1 MYDLISIGSIS
12 VDMYFKGDSLTQD
25 GTRFNLAMGGKYQ
38 VEHFHAGLGG
48 GAANVA
54 IGVQKHHYK
63 TAVLGKIGN
72 NQFKELILKHLK
84 IHGVSSALC
93 QEEDEYMKISSI
105 LLAPSGER
113 TIIHYETPHEHI
125 IRSVNDLKNIDNAK
139 IIYMSNL
146 WRVPLEERKQILS
159 HAMSRKIVTIV
170 NLGIADCRRPV
181 TQIESLLHH
190 VNVLIVNTHE
200 FAEIVKKPIEEIIF
214 KKDVTDLMPFLKTK
228 IVVVTDGKNGSYA
241 YLYGKV
247 IHEEAVLVPAL
258 KVLDTTG
265 AGDAFSAGFIAGY
278 LEKET
283 IEHALHMG
291 SKHGAHIV
299 QKIGAN

>member
-12 VDMYFKGDSLTQD
+12 VDMYFKGDSLTND
-25 GTRFNLAMGGKYQ
+25 DKRFNLAIGGKYQ
-38 VEHFHAGLGG
+38 VEHFYAGLGG

-54 IGVQKHHYK
+54 IGVQKHKYK

-72 NQFKELILKHLK
+72 NQFKGLILKHLK
-84 IHGVSSALC
+84 DHGITSALC
-93 QEEDEYMKISSI
+93 EEEDEYMKISSI
-105 LLAPSGER
+105 LLSPTGER

-125 IRSVNDLKNIDNAK
+125 IKSNKDLKKIDNTR

-159 HAMSRKIVTIV
+159 HAMSRNIITIV
-170 NLGIADCRRPV
+170 NLGIADCRRPIN
-181 TQIESLLHH
+181 QIESLLHH

-200 FAEIVKKPIEEIIF
+200 FAEIVKKPIQDISF
-214 KKDVTDLMPFLKTK
+214 KDDVTDLMPFLKTK
-228 IVVVTDGKNGSYA
+228 VVVVTDGKNGSYA
-241 YLYGKV
+241 YISGKV
-247 IHEEAVLVPAL
+247 IHEDAVPVT
-258 KVLDTTG
+258 KVIDTTG

-283 IEHALHMG
+283 MEHALHMG

>member
-12 VDMYFKGDSLTQD
+12 IDMYFKGDTLTND
-25 GTRFNLAMGGKYQ
+25 ESRFNLAIGGKYQ

-63 TAVLGKIGN
+63 TAVMGKIGN
-72 NQFKELILKHLK
+72 NQFKGLILKHLK
-84 IHGVSSALC
+84 DHEITTKLC
-93 QEEDEYMKISSI
+93 EEEDNYMKISSI
-105 LLAPSGER
+105 LLSPSGER

-125 IRSVNDLKNIDNAK
+125 IKSKEDLKKIDNTK
-139 IIYMSNL
+139 IVYMSNL
-146 WRVPLEERKQILS
+146 WRVPLEERKQILA
-159 HAMSRKIVTIV
+159 HATAKKIVTIV
-170 NLGIADCRRPV
+170 NLGIADCRRPID
-181 TQIESLLHH
+181 QIESLLHN
-190 VNVLIVNTHE
+190 VNVLIINTHE
-200 FAEIVKKPIEEIIF
+200 FAEIVKKPISEVSF
-214 KKDVTDLMPFLKTK
+214 KKDVTDLLPLLKTK

-241 YLYGKV
+241 YLYGKI
-247 IHEEAVLVPAL
+247 IHEEAIPVS
-258 KVLDTTG
+258 KVVDTTG